1 MTSTCKSHV
10 LHFLKPAPVRKL
22 FWFKASDLR
31 EQRLFGT
38 YSCNEQFKLQHS
50 YIYSSLCCKAWV
62 LILGYR
68 IYIFKRN
75 KLLKVKYIYYS
86 IYCSFFFKA
95 YVSVL
100 RYIMC
105 LTDRELDVNVIL
117 SSLPFCAVFTFTY
130 LIFLVSLTK

>member
-1 MTSTCKSHV
+1 MCE

-50 YIYSSLCCKAWV
+50 YNYSSLCCKAWV

-68 IYIFKRN
+68 IYIFKSN
-75 KLLKVKYIYYS
+75 KLLKVKYILQYLLFFLLQS
-86 IYCSFFFKA
+86 ICFSI
-95 YVSVL
+95 

-130 LIFLVSLTK
+130 LIFLVSLRTLTK